1 MTTFLTPNTAAARA
15 ACAAALALLLTAC
28 GSGDSPSAGAEPV
41 VMSTSVQKSSGS
53 AVIVSDYHE
62 VVQRVY
68 VAYFG
73 RPADPAGLTF
83 YAGNYM
89 NAGAA
94 TNIVDVSASYA
105 ANVQVRAL
113 IDSFGTSKESQD
125 LYPGDNSNFVGAIYR
140 NLFNREADAAGLA
153 FWVGN
158 IDAGRMTRAQAAVAI
173 MAGSQGSDATLI
185 GMKTKVASDFTT
197 ALDTTPERSA
207 YRGLAANAVVRTMLG
222 GVTLATDVNSF
233 QSTIDATITTV
244 IGMMPQDLFLP
255 AFSVIQERCVGCHS
269 ANPRIPGFSPAPL
282 GIKYDTTAQVKADA
296 NRINA
301 VVQSGT
307 MPYGNMT
314 GMSAEERA
322 IINTWVTAGG
332 Q

>member
-1 MTTFLTPNTAAARA
+1 MTTLPRFAAVLGA
-15 ACAAALALLLTAC
+15 AFAVLLSAC
-28 GSGDSPSAGAEPV
+28 GGSDAPAPGAEPAV
-41 VMSTSVQKSSGS
+41 TTASVQKSSGK
-53 AVIVSDYHE
+53 AVVPSDYHE
-62 VVQRVY
+62 IVQRVY

-73 RPADPAGLTF
+73 RPADPAGLVF

-105 ANVQVRAL
+105 GNAQVRAL

-125 LYPGDNSNFVGAIYR
+125 LYPGDNNNFVGAIYR
-140 NLFNREADAAGLA
+140 NLFNREPDGAGLA

-185 GMKTKVASDFTT
+185 GMKTRVAGDFTT
-197 ALDTTPERSA
+197 ALDTTTERAA
-207 YRGLAANAVVRTMLG
+207 YSGLAANAVVRTMLG
-222 GVTLATDVNSF
+222 GVTLATDINSF
-233 QSTIDATITTV
+233 QSTIDATINIV
-244 IGMMPQDLFLP
+244 VGMMPQDLFLP
-255 AFSVIQERCVGCHS
+255 AFAVIQERCVGCHS
-269 ANPRIPGFSPAPL
+269 ATPRIPGFSPAPL

-296 NRINA
+296 LRINS

>member
-1 MTTFLTPNTAAARA
+1 MTSTSTPSSKSTAAL
-15 ACAAALALLLTAC
+15 CAVFALLLGAC
-28 GSGDSPSAGAEPV
+28 GSGDAPSPTADAQPV
-41 VMSTSVQKSSGS
+41 MAASTQKSSGNS
-53 AVIVSDYHE
+53 VIVSDYHE

-83 YAGNYM
+83 YAGNYL

-94 TNIVDVSASYA
+94 TNIVDVSNAYG
-105 ANVQVRAL
+105 ANAQVRAL

-140 NLFNREADAAGLA
+140 NLFNREADAAGLS

-173 MAGSQGSDATLI
+173 MAGSQGTDATLI
-185 GMKTKVASDFTT
+185 DSKVKVAANFTS
-197 ALDTTPERSA
+197 ALNTTTKQSA
-207 YRGLAANAVVRTMLG
+207 YSGLEANAVVRTMLA
-222 GVTLATDVNSF
+222 GVTLATDVNAF
-233 QSTIDATITTV
+233 QSTIDSTINIV
-244 IGMMPQDLFLP
+244 VGMLPQDLFLP
-255 AFSVIQERCVGCHS
+255 AFAVIQQRCVGCHS
-269 ANPRIPGFSPAPL
+269 SSPNIPGFSPAPL
-282 GIKYDTTAQVKADA
+282 GIRYDTQAQVKNDA

-301 VVQSGT
+301 VVQGGT
-307 MPYGNMT
+307 MPYANMT
-314 GMSAEERA
+314 GMTEAERA
-322 IINTWVTAGG
+322 IINTWVSAGG

>member
-1 MTTFLTPNTAAARA
+1 MTIHLNPKG
-15 ACAAALALLLTAC
+15 ALAAILVLLLAAC
-28 GSGDSPSAGAEPV
+28 GSGDTSTPKATPEPV
-41 VMSTSVQKSSGS
+41 MAATMQKSSGNS
-53 AVIVSDYHE
+53 AVVSDYFD

-73 RPADPAGLTF
+73 RPADVAGLTF
-83 YAGNYM
+83 YAQNYM

-94 TNIVDVSASYA
+94 TNIVDVSNAYG
-105 ANVQVRAL
+105 ANAQVRAL

-140 NLFNREADAAGLA
+140 NLFNREADTAGLG

-185 GMKTKVASDFTT
+185 GMKVKVARDFTT
-197 ALDTTPERSA
+197 ALNTTTKQSA
-207 YRGLAANAVVRTMLG
+207 YSGLSANAVVRTMLG

-233 QSTIDATITTV
+233 QSTIDGTIATV
-244 IGMMPQDLFLP
+244 VGMMPQDLFLP
-255 AFSVIQERCVGCHS
+255 AFAVIQERCVGCHS
-269 ANPRIPGFSPAPL
+269 QTPRIPGFSPAPL

-307 MPYGNMT
+307 MPYANMT

-322 IINTWVTAGG
+322 IINTWVTGGG